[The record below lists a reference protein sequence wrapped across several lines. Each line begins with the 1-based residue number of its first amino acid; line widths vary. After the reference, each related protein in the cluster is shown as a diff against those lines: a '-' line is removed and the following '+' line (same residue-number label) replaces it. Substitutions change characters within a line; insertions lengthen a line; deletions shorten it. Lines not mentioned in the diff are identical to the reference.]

1 MHSVTTAVHQD
12 YTTTPGF
19 GAPARPDNRMPGCS
33 RRRPAPGYGVHRC
46 LGQNLARVELQIA
59 IPALRDL
66 RLAIDPEEL
75 EIRPR
80 LLGVRELPVAW

>member
-1 MHSVTTAVHQD
+1 MRPGRRGWPPGAVH
-12 YTTTPGF
+12 
-19 GAPARPDNRMPGCS
+19 C
-33 RRRPAPGYGVHRC
+33 RR

-66 RLAIDPEEL
+66 RLAADPEEL

-80 LLGVRELPVAW
+80 LLGVRELPVTW